1 MNVGIP
7 IFDRNQGEIA
17 RKYSGDISAE
27 RNHRGTPL
35 VYRQS
40 PANYM
45 LSARAVEGN
54 RRNKEF
60 AMKRSKVCLPGVRRL
75 APALLSLALTLAG
88 CNRRS
93 AEATAATAPSS
104 TAETS
109 ESKARLFTVPQ
120 EQMAHVQVVP
130 VQATKLPRVL
140 RLTGAVA
147 YNSFETTPVITQIG
161 GPVARI
167 LVFPG
172 QQVSA
177 GQPMLYVSSPDY
189 AQLRTNY
196 LKAGAAYQLALKSYA
211 RSEELYEH
219 GARALADLEQAQ
231 STRDQAQ
238 GDLQS
243 ADQALKVLGLNSEQ
257 VLKAPVSPD
266 IAVFAPIAG
275 EVVERLASPGQVL
288 QAGATQVFT
297 ISNMNTVWVLA
308 NVYEHDLGFVRVG
321 DAVAIQTD
329 AYPTTFHG
337 KISFISPALDATS
350 RTLQVRIV
358 TDNPGGN
365 LKKDMYV
372 TAIVQA
378 GVIENALTAPD
389 AALLRTAENE
399 PFVYVVEDPAKPN
412 QFSQRV
418 VSVGESQ
425 GGKTQILSGLRQG
438 ENVAADG
445 SLFLQ
450 FANSLQ
456 R

>member
-1 MNVGIP
+1 MNRTT
-7 IFDRNQGEIA
+7 F
-17 RKYSGDISAE
+17 
-27 RNHRGTPL
+27 L
-35 VYRQS
+35 
-40 PANYM
+40 
-45 LSARAVEGN
+45 
-54 RRNKEF
+54 
-60 AMKRSKVCLPGVRRL
+60 
-75 APALLSLALTLAG
+75 
-88 CNRRS
+88 
-93 AEATAATAPSS
+93 AATLCLVPLFLTGCGRGSDSGAPLAVTS
-104 TAETS
+104 TTETG
-109 ESKARLFTVPQ
+109 ESKAHLFTVPQ
-120 EQMAHVQVVP
+120 DQMAHVQVVP
-130 VQATKLPRVL
+130 VQAGKLSRVL

-147 YNSFETTPVITQIG
+147 YNSFETTPVITQVG

-172 QQVSA
+172 QEVHV

-189 AQLRTNY
+189 AQLRTNFV
-196 LKAGAAYQLALKSYA
+196 KARSAYDLALKSYS
-211 RSEELYEH
+211 RTEELYTR
-219 GARALADLEQAQ
+219 GARARADLEQTE
-231 STRDQAQ
+231 STRDQAK
-238 GDLQS
+238 GDLDA
-243 ADQALKVLGLNSEQ
+243 ADQALKVLGLSPDKVVKE
-257 VLKAPVSPD
+257 PVSPE

-275 EVVERLASPGQVL
+275 VVVERLASPGQVL

-308 NVYEHDLGFVRVG
+308 NVYEHDLGSVHMG
-321 DAVAIQTD
+321 DAVEIQTD
-329 AYPTTFHG
+329 AYATRFHG

-358 TDNPGGN
+358 TDNPGGR

-378 GVIENALTAPD
+378 GAIENALTVPD

-399 PFVYVVEDPAKPN
+399 PFVYVVADPAKAN
-412 QFSQRV
+412 QFSQRL

-425 GGKTQILSGLRQG
+425 GGRTQLLSGVRQG

-450 FANSLQ
+450 FANSFQ

>member
-1 MNVGIP
+1 
-7 IFDRNQGEIA
+7 
-17 RKYSGDISAE
+17 
-27 RNHRGTPL
+27 
-35 VYRQS
+35 
-40 PANYM
+40 
-45 LSARAVEGN
+45 
-54 RRNKEF
+54 
-60 AMKRSKVCLPGVRRL
+60 MKRSGALVRISMKRSLVL
-75 APALLSLALTLAG
+75 ALVSLALTLTS
-88 CNRRS
+88 CSRS
-93 AEATAATAPSS
+93 TDTAASPASS
-104 TAETS
+104 SATETS

-120 EQMAHVQVVP
+120 DQMAHVQVVP
-130 VQATKLPRVL
+130 VQAVKLKRVL

-172 QQVSA
+172 QEVKP

-189 AQLRTNY
+189 AQLRTNFM
-196 LKAGAAYQLALKSYA
+196 KARDAYQLALKSYA
-211 RSEELYEH
+211 RSEELYAH
-219 GARALADLEQAQ
+219 GARALADLEQAET
-231 STRDQAQ
+231 TRNQAQ
-238 GDLQS
+238 ADLQA
-243 ADQALKVLGLNSEQ
+243 ADEALKVLGLNSEKA
-257 VLKAPVSPD
+257 LKDPVSPE

-275 EVVERLASPGQVL
+275 VVVERLASPGQVL

-308 NVYEHDLGFVRVG
+308 NVYEHDLGFVHLG
-321 DAVAIQTD
+321 DAVEIQTD
-329 AYPTTFHG
+329 AYATKFNGT
-337 KISFISPALDATS
+337 ISFISPALDATS

-358 TDNPGGN
+358 TNNPGGK
-365 LKKDMYV
+365 LKKDMFV

-378 GVIENALTAPD
+378 GVIENALTVPD
-389 AALLRTAENE
+389 AAVLRTPENE

-412 QFSQRV
+412 QFGQRL

-425 GGKTQILSGLRQG
+425 GGKTQILSGLKQG